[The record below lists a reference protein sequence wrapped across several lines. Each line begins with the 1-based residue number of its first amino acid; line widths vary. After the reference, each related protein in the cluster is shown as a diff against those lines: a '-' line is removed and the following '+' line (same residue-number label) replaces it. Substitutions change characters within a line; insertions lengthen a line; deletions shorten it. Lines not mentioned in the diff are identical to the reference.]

1 MNGLLV
7 AVTSILKKAPDP
19 ADAIEVLQ
27 DVKNHL
33 TDRSEISFVDR
44 ILDTV
49 LKTHHTGRVVEVL
62 EAVEGLTTAPAAP
75 LPKPM
80 TKEEEDQYIKDHIL

>member
-19 ADAIEVLQ
+19 ADAIEVLR

-33 TDRSEISFVDR
+33 TDRSEISFVNK
-44 ILDTV
+44 ILESV
-49 LKTHHTGRVVEVL
+49 LKTHSTKAAEKVL
-62 EAVEGLTTAPAAP
+62 EAVEGLVPVTVSVVSQQ
-75 LPKPM
+75 M
-80 TKEEEDQYIKDHIL
+80 TKEEEDKYIKDHIL